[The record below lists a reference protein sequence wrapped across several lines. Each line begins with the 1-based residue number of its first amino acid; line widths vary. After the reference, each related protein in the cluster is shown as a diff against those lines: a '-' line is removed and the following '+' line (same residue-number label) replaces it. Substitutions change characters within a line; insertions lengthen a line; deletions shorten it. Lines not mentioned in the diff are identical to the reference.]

1 MRAAN
6 KKFVFCADLHLD
18 DGAWTTRPA
27 IFGDSYYSF
36 DQIVDYCITHKLPVI
51 LGGDV
56 LDRKQNLA
64 RPIARLCAG
73 LSRLES
79 AGIPAYF
86 IQGNHEFD
94 RHIPWLLVHPWSQH
108 VHQKTIDFDGLK
120 VYSLD
125 WLPRGD
131 IQEALAKIPA
141 GTDILITHQVWQDF
155 MQNVGR
161 TECDLTD
168 VHNTQIVLSGDF
180 HVTKT
185 VTSNNAAGECITM
198 HSPGSTCM
206 QDMGESPTKYFLVI
220 GSNDKKITVDLEP
233 IKTRKVLR
241 HTINTQDELD
251 DLCAGKLLNE
261 ITALVAAAKEEDYPT
276 EITTPLVRV
285 KFAKDIP
292 DAYLRVA
299 TVVGTQAHLFCEA
312 IASKSTN
319 PKIAAAKQK
328 LKTDLLSVVAE
339 LTKGNDAV
347 NKFAFKLLTSVDPAR
362 EIDTLLEAITADT
375 CDEVANAITE
385 T

>member
-1 MRAAN
+1 MSKVK

-64 RPIARLCAG
+64 RPIARLCAA

-131 IQEALAKIPA
+131 IQEAFAKVPA

-161 TECDLTD
+161 TECELTD

-185 VTSNNAAGECITM
+185 VTSKNAAGECITM

-220 GSNDKKITVDLEP
+220 GSSDKKITVDLEP
-233 IKTRKVLR
+233 IKTRKVVR

-261 ITALVAAAKEEDYPT
+261 ITALVAEAQEENYPT

-312 IASKSTN
+312 LPSRG
-319 PKIAAAKQK
+319 AKETVSSAQSR

-347 NKFAFKLLTSVDPAR
+347 TNFASKLLTAVDPAR
-362 EIDTLLEAITADT
+362 EIDALLDAITAEPNSEDS
-375 CDEVANAITE
+375 CAIVE